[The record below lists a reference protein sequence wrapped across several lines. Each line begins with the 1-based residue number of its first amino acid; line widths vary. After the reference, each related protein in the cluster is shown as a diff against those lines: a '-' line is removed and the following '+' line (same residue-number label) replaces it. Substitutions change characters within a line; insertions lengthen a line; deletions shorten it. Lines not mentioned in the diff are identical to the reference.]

1 MLKKRII
8 IMIFLCIGVLTFYI
22 RAETASQVYDTD
34 ISKGLG
40 ALKQNENDSA
50 LFYFWQASQK
60 GMSQDSLFYFLAELY
75 INRGIYDTALALN
88 YAIKA
93 EKENDFKRGALKQRY
108 GIFSVLGMINRADET
123 LDSLWFNK
131 GRTAR
136 DFLPGVYIYSSTGY
150 NSDYEWNKLKYPWHT
165 KEIQPTGN
173 TIAGFNHD
181 LRLRA
186 TWRIPVKRTKSFFFA
201 GEGSLGKPYRAE
213 YEKLDGDSVSYAGG
227 ITCGFNGL
235 FDHLQV
241 SYTWVRKKSYF
252 NKLSSANS
260 ITVLFTDFT
269 DRNFY
274 FINALYGIEVGRQW
288 KIENQYINLLGNIT
302 GRLHKSNQISVG
314 ALAMLLIMD
323 AVPFNDSTYR
333 RDIVDFEKALDTTFP
348 GMVFITTNPS
358 VIQGVYTHN
367 TKQYMPNTNI
377 TLSPSVAFEQSLPAR
392 FSITANVQ
400 WAFAYYFKKY
410 EWSDFKMEM
419 EENMPYHV
427 TINKADN
434 QYYWIMKKSIFK
446 SDITGDIFD
455 DFTHGP
461 IERHSRRRIDNSL
474 SLALSLRH
482 IFKMAGT
489 LEFKGGAGKMW
500 STLSDDLPVSVQ
512 NWNWHTGMQWYK
524 HITWAR
530 KNRHEVY

>member
-1 MLKKRII
+1 
-8 IMIFLCIGVLTFYI
+8 
-22 RAETASQVYDTD
+22 
-34 ISKGLG
+34 
-40 ALKQNENDSA
+40 
-50 LFYFWQASQK
+50 
-60 GMSQDSLFYFLAELY
+60 
-75 INRGIYDTALALN
+75 
-88 YAIKA
+88 
-93 EKENDFKRGALKQRY
+93 
-108 GIFSVLGMINRADET
+108 
-123 LDSLWFNK
+123 
-131 GRTAR
+131 
-136 DFLPGVYIYSSTGY
+136 
-150 NSDYEWNKLKYPWHT
+150 
-165 KEIQPTGN
+165 
-173 TIAGFNHD
+173 
-181 LRLRA
+181 
-186 TWRIPVKRTKSFFFA
+186 
-201 GEGSLGKPYRAE
+201 
-213 YEKLDGDSVSYAGG
+213 
-227 ITCGFNGL
+227 
-235 FDHLQV
+235 
-241 SYTWVRKKSYF
+241 
-252 NKLSSANS
+252 
-260 ITVLFTDFT
+260 
-269 DRNFY
+269 
-274 FINALYGIEVGRQW
+274 
-288 KIENQYINLLGNIT
+288 
-302 GRLHKSNQISVG
+302 
-314 ALAMLLIMD
+314 MLLIMD